1 MILASSP
8 HVLLSKGAEAD
19 IYRTRWYGNKA
30 VSKVRPGKSYRQ
42 KTLDFEIR
50 RHRTIHEATMLS
62 SAKYTGIRTPFV
74 YFVDPVATE
83 IIMEYIEGVSLKEKI
98 TLDLVLKMG
107 KCTGLLHINN
117 IIHNDLTTSNF
128 INSKKD
134 EIVMLDFGLAF
145 FSERLEDKAVDIR
158 LVKRVFYSSYVS
170 ICVDAFSEFI
180 AGYMSITGEEK
191 TQATLRKVLEIERRG
206 RYTRTGGVG

>member
-1 MILASSP
+1 
-8 HVLLSKGAEAD
+8 
-19 IYRTRWYGNKA
+19 
-30 VSKVRPGKSYRQ
+30 
-42 KTLDFEIR
+42 
-50 RHRTIHEATMLS
+50 MLS
-62 SAKYTGIRTPFV
+62 SAKDIGIRTPFV

-83 IIMEYIEGVSLKEKI
+83 IVMEYVEGESLKEKI

-158 LVKRVFYSSYVS
+158 LVKEVFYSSYVS
-170 ICVDAFSEFI
+170 ICVAAFSEFI
-180 AGYMSITGEEK
+180 AGYMSITGKEK

-206 RYTRTGGVG
+206 RYTRTG

>member
-1 MILASSP
+1 M
-8 HVLLSKGAEAD
+8 
-19 IYRTRWYGNKA
+19 
-30 VSKVRPGKSYRQ
+30 
-42 KTLDFEIR
+42 
-50 RHRTIHEATMLS
+50 
-62 SAKYTGIRTPFV
+62 
-74 YFVDPVATE
+74 ATE
-83 IIMEYIEGVSLKEKI
+83 IVMEYIEGVNLKEKI

-128 INSKKD
+128 INSKNDD

-145 FSERLEDKAVDIR
+145 FSERLEDKAVDVR
-158 LVKRVFYSSYVS
+158 LIKEVFHSYYVS
-170 ICVDAFSEFI
+170 ICVAAFSEFI
-180 AGYMSITGEEK
+180 AGYMSITGKEK

>member
-1 MILASSP
+1 VNITLLASSP
-8 HVLLSKGAEAD
+8 HILLSKGAEAD
-19 IYRTRWYGNKA
+19 IYCTRWYGSKA
-30 VSKVRPGKSYRQ
+30 ISKVRPEKSYRQ
-42 KTLDFEIR
+42 KVLDFEIR
-50 RHRTIHEATMLS
+50 RYRTIHEAAMLS
-62 SAKYTGIRTPFV
+62 NAKDKGIRTPFV

-83 IIMEYIEGVSLKEKI
+83 IVMEYIDGESLKEKI

-107 KCTGLLHINN
+107 KCTGLLHLNN

-158 LVKRVFYSSYVS
+158 LIKEVFYSSYVS
-170 ICVDAFSEFI
+170 ISVAAFSEFI
-180 AGYMSITGEEK
+180 AGYMSITGKEK

-206 RYTRTGGVG
+206 RYMRMA